1 MKVKRPSIADLIRP
15 LREAKDRE
23 RDRDRER
30 EKGTWAESV
39 EDANVCAGATDT
51 DGSAA
56 SSRRAGGLTAAP
68 ASTLTTATR
77 PSETALSH
85 ATSASHQEEEVLFVS
100 PTRSVHPGLGPAETD
115 QKALRK
121 DRGAWLL
128 SEERRAKIA
137 RRFLREGKSQSLIL
151 LTGPEPEDRDH
162 VDTVRTR
169 LA

>member
-23 RDRDRER
+23 RDRDRE
-30 EKGTWAESV
+30 KGTWAESV
-39 EDANVCAGATDT
+39 EDANICAGATDT

-56 SSRRAGGLTAAP
+56 SSRRAGGPTAVP
-68 ASTLTTATR
+68 ASMLTTATR
-77 PSETALSH
+77 PSETAPSH
-85 ATSASHQEEEVLFVS
+85 ATSASNQEEEALFVS
-100 PTRSVHPGLGPAETD
+100 PTRSVHPGLGPAETN

-121 DRGAWLL
+121 DRGAGLL

-162 VDTVRTR
+162 VDSQVRTQ